1 MSWQTWWLGAL
12 AALWAAGCAAVPTPP
27 APDALSITVVHG
39 SLVAV
44 QATGTA
50 VARDAYATMTAAAL
64 TLTAIAEEP

>member
-1 MSWQTWWLGAL
+1 MNWQTWWLGAL
-12 AALWAAGCAAVPTPP
+12 AALWVAGCAVSPP
-27 APDALSITVVHG
+27 PPSPAALSVTVVHG

-64 TLTAIAEEP
+64 TVTAIAEAL